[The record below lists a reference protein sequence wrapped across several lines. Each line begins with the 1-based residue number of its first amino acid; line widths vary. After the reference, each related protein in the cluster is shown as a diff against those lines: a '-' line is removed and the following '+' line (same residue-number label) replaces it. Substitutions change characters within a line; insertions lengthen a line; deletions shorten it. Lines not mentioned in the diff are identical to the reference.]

1 MIKNLGK
8 FKQVS
13 ICLLKK
19 EVKIKIKV
27 VVLLKIYYYLKKK
40 KWTGERFGG
49 AKVTLQTE
57 DFHRLEQ
64 ETENRREG
72 YEHIIEAVEIL
83 QKYLLKRKTSPED
96 SKIKVMPFEALGS
109 CLYHYGT
116 IFPEDSALGS
126 NNNKIINIFL
136 FIIVIIIIRY
146 CFD

>member
-1 MIKNLGK
+1 MPFKKRSKNK
-8 FKQVS
+8 NKSCCVTEN
-13 ICLLKK
+13 ILLF
-19 EVKIKIKV
+19 
-27 VVLLKIYYYLKKK
+27 KKK